1 MELKGHINNV
11 RGIAVL
17 PHDYLATCGDDST
30 VRIWRTSRRLDEH
43 GGVIKR
49 TTLVVLRGHHSKV
62 NCLALLRGCGTF
74 QLASGGNDQSI
85 RFWKLWDAE
94 HAARDWGPDDEE
106 ETEIFESSM
115 KKYADTELG
124 SGAESFRLD
133 HHKQV
138 NAMVQLPNRHL
149 AVGGTGR
156 VGNVVRIWDIEKIDR
171 RVAVEGL
178 RPVQQIFEREP
189 QPLDYFK
196 TLEGHR
202 GPINNMVH
210 MHPDTLVTCA
220 SDCTVRV
227 WPLDKI
233 NFESSST
240 KRKLKKSSRLGSSK
254 CPGGSRNGH
263 SEAVYGLAIS
273 EHGSIVSASM
283 DKTVLAWPAVPRS
296 ASTPSSSH
304 AALWYGS
311 VPSGYDVQAAAVPAA
326 ASHGVDGAS
335 AAASAEA
342 ANARR
347 AEAADVHR
355 AQSSSAAGGA
365 SPSADASASDNTTTN
380 GLVNLGGTCYVNATV
395 QMILANETVKQA
407 VLRCGN
413 MLSHNA
419 VPQRPNARAS
429 SLKWI
434 IFLART
440 VGTNRLVTETQLDM
454 EGFLRHTSNWGR
466 AWGDRHRHEDAGEFL
481 RTFLEHIEQSV
492 NAVEVEE
499 SIIIGNPMAS
509 FQLSLE
515 VTTLCLSSANAST
528 CDSRTHCEQDSLILL
543 PLQPKW
549 LPPDWKRVNVLRS
562 GGDDGFV
569 LYDSINSTV
578 SRHPTLVEMLDD
590 FFPTDDEDMRTVCDT
605 CRQQLFQSVRFGSQ
619 PPESLL
625 LRVKR
630 SWTSAG
636 GGAQKLRNPIGIPD
650 ELDIAPSWYADT
662 IDSTTATRYRIS
674 SVVVHVGTPQSGH
687 YTTHVADWHG
697 GDACTWTVRDDMREL
712 SGRFSAHAATDRL
725 RNAAIVSYT
734 KANAPVAADGGVEEA
749 HELALSPTSIGYR
762 STLDAVRRVA
772 LSRTAKPL
780 HDFIDDVVRNIAG
793 WSGSGTTSQRKAIFA
808 TMIKLESLH
817 SFVFEHH
824 GSMQLVPTL

>member
-1 MELKGHINNV
+1 MIDT
-11 RGIAVL
+11 RDCRAAVAL
-17 PHDYLATCGDDST
+17 SSSLQRDDASLT
-30 VRIWRTSRRLDEH
+30 VM
-43 GGVIKR
+43 
-49 TTLVVLRGHHSKV
+49 
-62 NCLALLRGCGTF
+62 
-74 QLASGGNDQSI
+74 
-85 RFWKLWDAE
+85 
-94 HAARDWGPDDEE
+94 
-106 ETEIFESSM
+106 TE
-115 KKYADTELG
+115 AD
-124 SGAESFRLD
+124 SFRQ
-133 HHKQV
+133 K
-138 NAMVQLPNRHL
+138 
-149 AVGGTGR
+149 
-156 VGNVVRIWDIEKIDR
+156 
-171 RVAVEGL
+171 
-178 RPVQQIFEREP
+178 
-189 QPLDYFK
+189 
-196 TLEGHR
+196 
-202 GPINNMVH
+202 
-210 MHPDTLVTCA
+210 DTLHACSTWKNAFVA
-220 SDCTVRV
+220 IRDMMKLLKHSD
-227 WPLDKI
+227 
-233 NFESSST
+233 
-240 KRKLKKSSRLGSSK
+240 
-254 CPGGSRNGH
+254 
-263 SEAVYGLAIS
+263 
-273 EHGSIVSASM
+273 
-283 DKTVLAWPAVPRS
+283 
-296 ASTPSSSH
+296 
-304 AALWYGS
+304 
-311 VPSGYDVQAAAVPAA
+311 
-326 ASHGVDGAS
+326 
-335 AAASAEA
+335 
-342 ANARR
+342 
-347 AEAADVHR
+347 DVHR
-355 AQSSSAAGGA
+355 QPVALVRRRTTTRKASGVPCSNFGSMKTTTAVVRGEKHMLFKNIVPTMNLFNGSIGTVIDIVYDDNEGPVDRNAQPLFVVVDFPELEWGTRTPYDPANVTHFPVAVMNEPCDNNCCQHSSIPLIPAKALSIDKAQGMTCGFLRGFERILLDFGSITGRISRCPGLAYSALTRATTLRRFAIVDPMPLEYWLGVGKGEPYDRRKGWAKTLMDNAVMSARKIEILIGVDEDSDFDAAYVALMAKYERATGHLSNATDAVRPPRDGLSSVTTDTSSSAAGGA

-440 VGTNRLVTETQLDM
+440 VGTNRLVTETRLDM
-454 EGFLRHTSNWGR
+454 EGFLRHTRNWGR
-466 AWGDRHRHEDAGEFL
+466 PWGDRHRHQDAGEFL

-492 NAVEVEE
+492 NAVEVEKN
-499 SIIIGNPMAS
+499 IIIGNPMAS

-569 LYDSINSTV
+569 LYDSMNGTV

-630 SWTSAG
+630 SWTSAA

-650 ELDIAPSWYADT
+650 ELNIAPSWYADT

-674 SVVVHVGTPQSGH
+674 SVVVHVGTPQRGH

-697 GDACTWTVRDDMREL
+697 GDACTWTVHDDTREL
-712 SGRFSAHAATDRL
+712 SGRSSARAATDRL
-725 RNAAIVSYT
+725 RNAAMVSYT

-808 TMIKLESLH
+808 TMIKLECDPLH

-824 GSMQLVPTL
+824 RSMQLRPTL

>member
-1 MELKGHINNV
+1 MAHSVTIGKHGCQPKCFIWVLKQLADGRIVSGGKNRSHSALIWKIRDSGGSCDMELKGHINNV

-202 GPINNMVH
+202 GPINNMVY

-227 WPLDKI
+227 WPLDMI

-304 AALWYGS
+304 AALWDGS

-326 ASHGVDGAS
+326 ASHGDGAS
-335 AAASAEA
+335 AGASAEA

-347 AEAADVHR
+347 AQQLTDGSIRAEAADVHR
-355 AQSSSAAGGA
+355 AQQLTADPLLIGAGEWQG
-365 SPSADASASDNTTTN
+365 
-380 GLVNLGGTCYVNATV
+380 CV
-395 QMILANETVKQA
+395 QCGIVLILA
-407 VLRCGN
+407 
-413 MLSHNA
+413 
-419 VPQRPNARAS
+419 
-429 SLKWI
+429 
-434 IFLART
+434 
-440 VGTNRLVTETQLDM
+440 RLQ
-454 EGFLRHTSNWGR
+454 
-466 AWGDRHRHEDAGEFL
+466 
-481 RTFLEHIEQSV
+481 I
-492 NAVEVEE
+492 
-499 SIIIGNPMAS
+499 
-509 FQLSLE
+509 
-515 VTTLCLSSANAST
+515 
-528 CDSRTHCEQDSLILL
+528 
-543 PLQPKW
+543 
-549 LPPDWKRVNVLRS
+549 
-562 GGDDGFV
+562 
-569 LYDSINSTV
+569 
-578 SRHPTLVEMLDD
+578 
-590 FFPTDDEDMRTVCDT
+590 
-605 CRQQLFQSVRFGSQ
+605 
-619 PPESLL
+619 
-625 LRVKR
+625 
-630 SWTSAG
+630 
-636 GGAQKLRNPIGIPD
+636 
-650 ELDIAPSWYADT
+650 
-662 IDSTTATRYRIS
+662 
-674 SVVVHVGTPQSGH
+674 
-687 YTTHVADWHG
+687 
-697 GDACTWTVRDDMREL
+697 
-712 SGRFSAHAATDRL
+712 
-725 RNAAIVSYT
+725 
-734 KANAPVAADGGVEEA
+734 
-749 HELALSPTSIGYR
+749 
-762 STLDAVRRVA
+762 
-772 LSRTAKPL
+772 
-780 HDFIDDVVRNIAG
+780 
-793 WSGSGTTSQRKAIFA
+793 
-808 TMIKLESLH
+808 
-817 SFVFEHH
+817 
-824 GSMQLVPTL
+824 